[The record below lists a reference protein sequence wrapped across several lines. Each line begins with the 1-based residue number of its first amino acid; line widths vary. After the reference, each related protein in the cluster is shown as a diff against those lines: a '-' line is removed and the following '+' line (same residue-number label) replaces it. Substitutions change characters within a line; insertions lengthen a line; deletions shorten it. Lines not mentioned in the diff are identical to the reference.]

1 MPVPFQRLLS
11 FSDRPR
17 WRDDCAAT
25 ARSAACLRDRRYDRR
40 ESLPRPYRPASCSHK
55 APRRGRRFQRLL
67 LQPADPLLHLPIVEA
82 ETAADDF
89 FHDFR
94 GAREDTGDARI
105 GVHAADAVLL
115 HIAGATVQLHAVVHH
130 AAFEFGGEQLG
141 FRRYFTGQFAG
152 HQLHCAL
159 IDEAL
164 NRVDLGAHARHFET
178 RVLECTNRFAEGFAG
193 GDVLH
198 GDVETDLRRSH
209 RTDRRDQTL
218 ARQALRQIGEALGR
232 IAEYIGFRHFDIVE
246 KQLGGVLRFQAELLQ
261 AIAALKA
268 FHAVFDHEQAH
279 GVLRLGVGARRHH
292 HQIGEL
298 AVGNVGFR
306 AVQQPVIAHVYRSGL
321 HAGEIGASAGL
332 GHRHC
337 ENFLAGD
344 AGRQPALFLLV
355 GAEFIDIR
363 RDQAGVQIDVE
374 ADIAVADV
382 LFDDDLLEAEVI
394 DAGSAVFLVGP
405 QHQITLLAGLGVGPA
420 VDITLL
426 APFLRV
432 RADLVL
438 EEAAYRA
445 AKIVVFGFKYRSL
458 HDSQL
463 SNMGTRCTDALP
475 QTQACAG
482 PRNASKFAR
491 WRQHFTGDDRIH
503 QSARDFRVET
513 LAARGA
519 LAQPG
524 RWLVARAIGFRHAIA
539 FGDEFRSADHI
550 DVRQRT
556 AGPARKAPRQQR
568 TDIAVGSMR
577 EYSLFE
583 AARFPAPGS
592 SGSAPSLLPPTAARQ
607 SAGRPLSGPATDT
620 SCHLPG
626 IRRNRRHSC

>member
-1 MPVPFQRLLS
+1 
-11 FSDRPR
+11 
-17 WRDDCAAT
+17 
-25 ARSAACLRDRRYDRR
+25 
-40 ESLPRPYRPASCSHK
+40 
-55 APRRGRRFQRLL
+55 
-67 LQPADPLLHLPIVEA
+67 
-82 ETAADDF
+82 
-89 FHDFR
+89 
-94 GAREDTGDARI
+94 
-105 GVHAADAVLL
+105 
-115 HIAGATVQLHAVVHH
+115 
-130 AAFEFGGEQLG
+130 
-141 FRRYFTGQFAG
+141 
-152 HQLHCAL
+152 
-159 IDEAL
+159 
-164 NRVDLGAHARHFET
+164 
-178 RVLECTNRFAEGFAG
+178 
-193 GDVLH
+193 
-198 GDVETDLRRSH
+198 
-209 RTDRRDQTL
+209 
-218 ARQALRQIGEALGR
+218 
-232 IAEYIGFRHFDIVE
+232 
-246 KQLGGVLRFQAELLQ
+246 
-261 AIAALKA
+261 IAALKA
-268 FHAVFDHEQAH
+268 LHAVFDHEQAH

-363 RDQAGVQIDVE
+363 RDQTGVQIDVE

-445 AKIVVFGFKYRSL
+445 AKIIVFGFKYRSL

-463 SNMGTRCTDALP
+463 SNMGTRRTDALP

-482 PRNASKFAR
+482 PRNASKFAC

-503 QSARDFRVET
+503 QSARDFRVEA

-524 RWLVARAIGFRHAIA
+524 RRLVARAIGFRHAIA

-583 AARFPAPGS
+583 AARGFQRLDRQVARLHFFHRRLLGSQREGLFQARPQILLATFRVFVETGAILAAGALELFEHAAHDVVRARFDEAITLFLDCLLHDFPRQLDGDFIGQRQRAHREPG
-592 SGSAPSLLPPTAARQ
+592 LARGVLDQ
-607 SAGRPLSGPATDT
+607 CRRDT
-620 SCHLPG
+620 VFEH
-626 IRRNRRHSC
+626 RHTFVN